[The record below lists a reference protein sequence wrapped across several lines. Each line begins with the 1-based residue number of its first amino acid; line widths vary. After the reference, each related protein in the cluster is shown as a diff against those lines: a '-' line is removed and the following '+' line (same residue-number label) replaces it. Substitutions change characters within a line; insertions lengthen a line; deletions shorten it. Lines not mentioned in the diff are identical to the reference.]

1 MRELGRGGMAIV
13 YLAIQESL
21 GREVALKL
29 ISPVLSADP
38 SATQRFLREGRIAAK
53 LADRHIV
60 GIHDVGVHEGQPYIA
75 MEYMP
80 GGTVSA
86 STARTPND
94 AIEIAREIALAL
106 DHAHREE
113 VIHRDIKPENI
124 LRRADGSYALSDF
137 GIARTFDS
145 TAKLTQDGM
154 TVGTPCYMSPEQLQG
169 LPLDGRSDL
178 YSLGIVLYQL
188 LTGLLPHRSTDG
200 VPIIARGMHV
210 AKPRPLPHHLQ
221 RCQSLMD
228 KLLAEEP
235 IRRPQSGAELARE
248 LEALR
253 DEFTMESSPTRTLL
267 PAKLQARR
275 RTALAGAAGIAALAL
290 AVAGA
295 WWWNQQVSA
304 TSAGIASELAARAHG
319 IAVLPLIN
327 TSGSKDEQF
336 FSEGLS
342 ENLII
347 TLSQLSA
354 LRVIGRNSSF
364 QFRDTKDDA
373 RAIGAKLGVAHLLE
387 GSVQHVGD
395 MVRVSAELIRTADS
409 TTIWSQRYDRPYKD
423 LFALQDEIASAVSN
437 ALKAKLL
444 PGEMMLVQTDRPPGG
459 NLDAYDAYLH
469 GRFYYLR
476 NSEADLRKAID
487 YFTTATTLDPHY
499 AQASAWAS
507 QAWIALASQFL
518 DGAPAQQG
526 YDNARKT
533 ADAALTLAPDL
544 AGAHLARG
552 MVLQTVDFDWRG
564 AEAEYRRAVQ
574 LAPEDSQA
582 KQRLGYMLATLGQM
596 NEAVELTRQALAIDP
611 LNGVWH
617 IWLGRYLAGLGRL
630 EEGEAM
636 IRKAIEL
643 QPAAAG
649 FSYQLTIIKLQRGDA
664 VGALSSA
671 EQERP
676 SIFRDIA
683 VALARQA
690 NPDREAADASLKELV
705 DKYAAGAAFQVAQA
719 YALREDPDNMFEWL
733 DRAWTNRDVGVLYLL
748 YDPFVTRYRADPRFA
763 AFCRKAGLPAA
774 AQ

>member
-1 MRELGRGGMAIV
+1 MVSVRSPADAAWSSGPAVPGFRVMRELGRGGMAIV

-80 GGTVSA
+80 GGAVSA
-86 STARTPND
+86 STARAPHD
-94 AIEIAREIALAL
+94 AIEIARQIALAL

-154 TVGTPCYMSPEQLQG
+154 TVGTPFYMSPEQLQG

-188 LTGLLPHRSTDG
+188 LTGLLPYRSTDG
-200 VPIIARGMHV
+200 VAIMARGMHV
-210 AKPRPLPHHLQ
+210 AAPRPLPHHLQ

-235 IRRPQSGAELARE
+235 IRRPQNAAELARE
-248 LEALR
+248 LETLR
-253 DEFTMESSPTRTLL
+253 DEFTPSATRTLV
-267 PAKLQARR
+267 PAKQQARR
-275 RTALAGAAGIAALAL
+275 RAALAAAAGVAALAL

-295 WWWNQQVSA
+295 WRWNQQVSA
-304 TSAGIASELAARAHG
+304 TSVGVAAELAAAAHG
-319 IAVLPLIN
+319 IAVLPLLN

-373 RAIGAKLGVAHLLE
+373 KAIGTKLGVAHLLE

-423 LFALQDEIASAVSN
+423 LFALQDEIASAVAT

-444 PGEMMLVQTDRPPGG
+444 PGEMTIVQTDRPPGG

-487 YFTTATTLDPHY
+487 YFTTATTLDPRY

-526 YDNARKT
+526 YDTARKT
-533 ADAALTLAPDL
+533 ANAALTLEPDL
-544 AGAHLARG
+544 AGAHLAHG

-564 AEAEYRRAVQ
+564 AEAEYRRAVK

-596 NEAVELTRQALAIDP
+596 NEAVELTRQALTIDP

-617 IWLGRYLAGLGRL
+617 IWLGRYLAGARPPGRRRGDDSQGHRAATCGDRVFL
-630 EEGEAM
+630 PAHDH
-636 IRKAIEL
+636 
-643 QPAAAG
+643 QAAARRCRRRPFERRTG
-649 FSYQLTIIKLQRGDA
+649 TSQH
-664 VGALSSA
+664 LSRHCRRSRA
-671 EQERP
+671 PSQSGSRSGGRHVEGSGRQVRRRRRVSGRTGIRP
-676 SIFRDIA
+676 
-683 VALARQA
+683 
-690 NPDREAADASLKELV
+690 P
-705 DKYAAGAAFQVAQA
+705 
-719 YALREDPDNMFEWL
+719 
-733 DRAWTNRDVGVLYLL
+733 
-748 YDPFVTRYRADPRFA
+748 
-763 AFCRKAGLPAA
+763 
-774 AQ
+774 